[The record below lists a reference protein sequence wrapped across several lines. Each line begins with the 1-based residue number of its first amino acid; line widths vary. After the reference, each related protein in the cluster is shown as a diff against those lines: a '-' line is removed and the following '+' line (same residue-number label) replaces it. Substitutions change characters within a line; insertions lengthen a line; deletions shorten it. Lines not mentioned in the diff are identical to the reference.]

1 MPVQYIFDAAAG
13 VQKKEGL
20 NAIKDVAFFL
30 NLLSNKVSNRGIYPV
45 HHLMMQL
52 GVSLSSRSRSCE

>member
-45 HHLMMQL
+45 HLMMQL

>member
-1 MPVQYIFDAAAG
+1 MPVQYIFAAAAG

-45 HHLMMQL
+45 HLMMQL

>member
-20 NAIKDVAFFL
+20 NAKATELLQQLIKIWKFSEL
-30 NLLSNKVSNRGIYPV
+30 I
-45 HHLMMQL
+45 
-52 GVSLSSRSRSCE
+52 